1 MKSDF
6 VGTALTVAPDITLA
20 QSEGPGSGF
29 NTFYELALSDWEQA
43 VGQTCPGLVG
53 VQKILRFAL

>member
-1 MKSDF
+1 MKSGF
-6 VGTALTVAPDITLA
+6 VGTALTVAPDLTLA
-20 QSEGPGSGF
+20 QPEGPVSGF
-29 NTFYELALSDWEQA
+29 YTLYELALSDWEQA